1 MRFILETITGRK
13 GIKNFSSLEEYVDFM
28 TKNGDKIK
36 NIVESDLPYDDKP
49 VSVATPSQSNG
60 WEQVNK
66 ATFGDVIKKAEKGD
80 CVLPHK
86 ASSVFKDEA
95 KFEPSKSSEK
105 ADTSSE
111 PKVDSTPVK
120 NNNEGSEKDLPKFE
134 YKDEEKSSSETSEKS
149 EPKEEKK
156 DSEDKD
162 DKKEIKESFEDDYE
176 DEDEDDVYKEKCMNI
191 INMLP
196 TQDEN
201 KAAKILDKWVQKGDI
216 TQDEYDYIMSNW
228 DYFFEPLEEGFGDKI
243 HDLGVKAKQ
252 KLGIGLSG
260 KELEDYINEY
270 FVYVFMIANHQ
281 VKPNHPG
288 FEKIAE
294 KLIKTDSKMENVHD
308 VVMSIL
314 EDKYYMNGFPADTI
328 EDLLKRRLA
337 GLGIDES
344 IIDKAY
350 NTFVKEEKNK
360 NDGSFDDEI
369 AEALRIAGV
378 QLNEAED
385 DILELDEYDDDDGIN
400 LQVLQELYDVI
411 CENYGEEWLSDS
423 DEIDFMDLE
432 NAVSDFGND
441 IDGYDESLRHD
452 YALALKDK
460 WLENNSQKNIN
471 ESEYD
476 DVDSSLIDKI
486 ANDPHI
492 YNQGRDEIDDGQDS
506 DDEKISDSIDYIIN
520 NYGLSGRQA
529 LKAYSEATFM
539 DYDTVKNAWES
550 DGSSWDENDM
560 PKTEDVNNP
569 NDGDVDEKTGKEKLM
584 EEDPSANFNQDE
596 VDDLMSQY
604 ERAESDYHAADFY
617 DDNYSW
623 NKGRSSASSRMSDIE
638 NKLKQLTGKSY
649 KELLDTLGSKQ
660 VDEDRGPSF
669 KVGDKFNK
677 NGRTYEIE
685 KIEKSESKSRDH
697 QYTNYWYHVREIN
710 GSRVDVFTDSL
721 MKELG
726 FKPISK

>member
-134 YKDEEKSSSETSEKS
+134 YKDEEKSEKSETSEKS

-156 DSEDKD
+156 DSENKD
-162 DKKEIKESFEDDYE
+162 DKKEIKESLEDDYEEEDE

-191 INMLP
+191 VNMLP

-228 DYFFEPLEEGFGDKI
+228 DYFFEPLEEGFKDKFK
-243 HDLGVKAKQ
+243 KAVATGAMAASLAAGNAHGMTQ
-252 KLGIGLSG
+252 DPYYDGATRPY
-260 KELEDYINEY
+260 EDSYEQVSDYEKPQIK
-270 FVYVFMIANHQ
+270 Q
-281 VKPNHPG
+281 VKPDGTIVDQYGNEFTKEQFEALLRGEDPFNDNDYHP
-288 FEKIAE
+288 ELSADWMND
-294 KLIKTDSKMENVHD
+294 IKEC
-308 VVMSIL
+308 
-314 EDKYYMNGFPADTI
+314 
-328 EDLLKRRLA
+328 
-337 GLGIDES
+337 
-344 IIDKAY
+344 
-350 NTFVKEEKNK
+350 
-360 NDGSFDDEI
+360 
-369 AEALRIAGV
+369 LRIAGV

-385 DILELDEYDDDDGIN
+385 DILELDEYDDDEGIN

-460 WLENNSQKNIN
+460 WSENNSQKNIN
-471 ESEYD
+471 ESED
-476 DVDSSLIDKI
+476 DNVDSSLIDKI

-492 YNQGRDEIDDGQDS
+492 YNQGRDEIDDGQEP
-506 DDEKISDSIDYIIN
+506 DDEKISNSIDYIIN

-529 LKAYSEATFM
+529 LKAYSKATFI
-539 DYDTVKNAWES
+539 DYDTVKNAWEA
-550 DGSSWDENDM
+550 DGSAWDENDM

-660 VDEDRGPSF
+660 VDEDKGPSF
-669 KVGDKFNK
+669 KIGDKFNK

-697 QYTNYWYHVREIN
+697 QYTNYWYHVREID
-710 GSRVDVFTDSL
+710 GSHVDVFTDSL

>member
-95 KFEPSKSSEK
+95 KFEPSK
-105 ADTSSE
+105 TSD
-111 PKVDSTPVK
+111 KVDSQ
-120 NNNEGSEKDLPKFE
+120 EGDVPQFKYDEPKQ
-134 YKDEEKSSSETSEKS
+134 SS
-149 EPKEEKK
+149 EPKEEKVKSPKTEEPKSEEKPSEPKEEKSEEK
-156 DSEDKD
+156 DDSKKEKKQVNEGFENIKVGDKLYDDRNQEYVVDEIDTNYGEDKYGHPANYITL
-162 DKKEIKESFEDDYE
+162 KHIVNGQKVGGGLGMPSTGLQYIFHTKEQV
-176 DEDEDDVYKEKCMNI
+176 DEG
-191 INMLP
+191 L
-196 TQDEN
+196 
-201 KAAKILDKWVQKGDI
+201 
-216 TQDEYDYIMSNW
+216 
-228 DYFFEPLEEGFGDKI
+228 GDKI

-314 EDKYYMNGFPADTI
+314 EDKYYMNGFPADII
-328 EDLLKRRLA
+328 EDLLKRRLSS
-337 GLGIDES
+337 LGIDES

-350 NTFVKEEKNK
+350 NTFVEEEKNK
-360 NDGSFDDEI
+360 DDGSFDNEI
-369 AEALRIAGV
+369 EEALRIAGI

-385 DILELDEYDDDDGIN
+385 DILELDEYEDGEGID
-400 LQVLQELYDVI
+400 QKVLQELYEII
-411 CENYGEEWLSDS
+411 CENYGEDWLSDN
-423 DEIDFMDLE
+423 DEVDFMEIE

-460 WLENNSQKNIN
+460 WSEEHMN
-471 ESEYD
+471 ED
-476 DVDSSLIDKI
+476 
-486 ANDPHI
+486 
-492 YNQGRDEIDDGQDS
+492 
-506 DDEKISDSIDYIIN
+506 IN
-520 NYGLSGRQA
+520 NP
-529 LKAYSEATFM
+529 E
-539 DYDTVKNAWES
+539 
-550 DGSSWDENDM
+550 DGEI
-560 PKTEDVNNP
+560 
-569 NDGDVDEKTGKEKLM
+569 DEKTGKEKLM
-584 EEDPSANFNQDE
+584 EEPSSSDDGSVDYAKHQVELWKDAMYANEIGDDMYYSNGHRRRDEANLNYWEQEVKKRSKGPEEDPFAALYAANAKFMKNNGNSFAHNVGE
-596 VDDLMSQY
+596 KLV
-604 ERAESDYHAADFY
+604 
-617 DDNYSW
+617 N
-623 NKGRSSASSRMSDIE
+623 NE
-638 NKLKQLTGKSY
+638 NGQVYKITSVSKDTNSGKSEY
-649 KELLDTLGSKQ
+649 VLRN
-660 VDEDRGPSF
+660 ED
-669 KVGDKFNK
+669 
-677 NGRTYEIE
+677 TYEDE
-685 KIEKSESKSRDH
+685 YVNEDELNSK
-697 QYTNYWYHVREIN
+697 
-710 GSRVDVFTDSL
+710 
-721 MKELG
+721 
-726 FKPISK
+726 FKAQ

>member
-1 MRFILETITGRK
+1 METITGRK

-66 ATFGDVIKKAEKGD
+66 TTFGDVIKKAEKGD

-105 ADTSSE
+105 TDTSSE

-134 YKDEEKSSSETSEKS
+134 YKDESKSSSETSEKS

-156 DSEDKD
+156 E
-162 DKKEIKESFEDDYE
+162 KKQV
-176 DEDEDDVYKEKCMNI
+176 DEG
-191 INMLP
+191 L
-196 TQDEN
+196 
-201 KAAKILDKWVQKGDI
+201 
-216 TQDEYDYIMSNW
+216 
-228 DYFFEPLEEGFGDKI
+228 GDKI

-288 FEKIAE
+288 FEKIAK

-360 NDGSFDDEI
+360 DDGSFNDEI

-385 DILELDEYDDDDGIN
+385 DILELDEYDDDETD
-400 LQVLQELYDVI
+400 
-411 CENYGEEWLSDS
+411 
-423 DEIDFMDLE
+423 
-432 NAVSDFGND
+432 
-441 IDGYDESLRHD
+441 
-452 YALALKDK
+452 
-460 WLENNSQKNIN
+460 

-476 DVDSSLIDKI
+476 NVDSSLIDKI
-486 ANDPHI
+486 ANDPKV
-492 YNQGRDEIDDGQDS
+492 YNQGRDENDDGQEPDA
-506 DDEKISDSIDYIIN
+506 EKIINSIDYIIN

-529 LKAYSEATFM
+529 LKAYSKATFM
-539 DYDTVKNAWES
+539 DYDMVKDAWES
-550 DGSSWDENDM
+550 DGSAWDENDM

-596 VDDLMSQY
+596 VDNLMAQY
-604 ERAESDYHAADFY
+604 ERAESDYNAADFY

-623 NKGRSSASSRMSDIE
+623 NKGRNSASSRMSDIE

-660 VDEDRGPSF
+660 VDEDKGPSF

-697 QYTNYWYHVREIN
+697 QYTNYWYHVREVN
-710 GSRVDVFTDSL
+710 GSHVDVFTDSL

>member
-66 ATFGDVIKKAEKGD
+66 TTFGDVIKKAEKGD
-80 CVLPHK
+80 YVLPHK

-105 ADTSSE
+105 TDTSSE

-134 YKDEEKSSSETSEKS
+134 YKDESKSSSETSEKS

-156 DSEDKD
+156 E
-162 DKKEIKESFEDDYE
+162 KKQV
-176 DEDEDDVYKEKCMNI
+176 DEG
-191 INMLP
+191 L
-196 TQDEN
+196 
-201 KAAKILDKWVQKGDI
+201 
-216 TQDEYDYIMSNW
+216 
-228 DYFFEPLEEGFGDKI
+228 GDKI

-328 EDLLKRRLA
+328 EDLLKRILA

-360 NDGSFDDEI
+360 DNESFDSEI

-385 DILELDEYDDDDGIN
+385 DILELDEYDDDETD
-400 LQVLQELYDVI
+400 
-411 CENYGEEWLSDS
+411 
-423 DEIDFMDLE
+423 
-432 NAVSDFGND
+432 
-441 IDGYDESLRHD
+441 
-452 YALALKDK
+452 
-460 WLENNSQKNIN
+460 

-476 DVDSSLIDKI
+476 NVDNSLIDKI
-486 ANDPHI
+486 ANDPKV
-492 YNQGRDEIDDGQDS
+492 YNQGRDENDDSQEPDA
-506 DDEKISDSIDYIIN
+506 EKIINSIDYIIN

-529 LKAYSEATFM
+529 LKAYSKATFM
-539 DYDTVKNAWES
+539 DYDMVKDAWES
-550 DGSSWDENDM
+550 DGSAWNENVM

-596 VDDLMSQY
+596 VDNLMAQY
-604 ERAESDYHAADFY
+604 ERAESDYNAADFY
-617 DDNYSW
+617 DDNHSW
-623 NKGRSSASSRMSDIE
+623 NKGRNSASSRMSDIE

-660 VDEDRGPSF
+660 VDEDKGPSF

-697 QYTNYWYHVREIN
+697 QYTNYWYHVREVN
-710 GSRVDVFTDSL
+710 GSHVDVFTDSL

-726 FKPISK
+726 FKPIAQ

>member
-66 ATFGDVIKKAEKGD
+66 AAFGDVIKKAEKGD

-86 ASSVFKDEA
+86 SSSVFKDEA

-105 ADTSSE
+105 TDTSSE

-134 YKDEEKSSSETSEKS
+134 YKDESKSSSETSEKS

-156 DSEDKD
+156 
-162 DKKEIKESFEDDYE
+162 EIKEGVMDVLKSGYRKLTNTPQENEMPELVNEFLVYAFMDICNKVSFENNETYQKIVKLLVKADSKFAKFFDAIRTFIANTTATFQMPLE
-176 DEDEDDVYKEKCMNI
+176 RVNKLSSKLVQMGVDKEI
-191 INMLP
+191 V
-196 TQDEN
+196 N
-201 KAAKILDKWVQKGDI
+201 KAYK
-216 TQDEYDYIMSNW
+216 TFMS
-228 DYFFEPLEEGFGDKI
+228 EE
-243 HDLGVKAKQ
+243 
-252 KLGIGLSG
+252 
-260 KELEDYINEY
+260 
-270 FVYVFMIANHQ
+270 
-281 VKPNHPG
+281 
-288 FEKIAE
+288 
-294 KLIKTDSKMENVHD
+294 
-308 VVMSIL
+308 
-314 EDKYYMNGFPADTI
+314 MN
-328 EDLLKRRLA
+328 
-337 GLGIDES
+337 S
-344 IIDKAY
+344 
-350 NTFVKEEKNK
+350 NKEEN
-360 NDGSFDDEI
+360 FDSEI

-385 DILELDEYDDDDGIN
+385 DILELDEYDDDEGIN
-400 LQVLQELYDVI
+400 LQVLQELYDAI

-432 NAVSDFGND
+432 NAVSDFGNE

-452 YALALKDK
+452 YALALQDK
-460 WLENNSQKNIN
+460 WSENNSQKNIN

-476 DVDSSLIDKI
+476 NVDSSLIDKI
-486 ANDPHI
+486 ANDPKV
-492 YNQGRDEIDDGQDS
+492 YNQGRDENDDGQEPDA
-506 DDEKISDSIDYIIN
+506 EKIINSIDYIIN

-529 LKAYSEATFM
+529 LKAYSKATFM
-539 DYDTVKNAWES
+539 DYDMVKDAWES
-550 DGSSWDENDM
+550 DGSAWDENDM

-596 VDDLMSQY
+596 VDNLMAQY
-604 ERAESDYHAADFY
+604 EKAESDYNAADFY
-617 DDNYSW
+617 DDNHSW
-623 NKGRSSASSRMSDIE
+623 NKGRNSASSRMNDIE

-660 VDEDRGPSF
+660 VDEDKGPSF

-697 QYTNYWYHVREIN
+697 QYTNYWYHVREVN
-710 GSRVDVFTDSL
+710 GSHVDVFTDSL

-726 FKPISK
+726 FKPIAQ

>member
-66 ATFGDVIKKAEKGD
+66 TTFGDVIKKAEKGD

-105 ADTSSE
+105 TDTSSE

-134 YKDEEKSSSETSEKS
+134 YKDESKSSSETSEKS

-156 DSEDKD
+156 E
-162 DKKEIKESFEDDYE
+162 KKQV
-176 DEDEDDVYKEKCMNI
+176 DEG
-191 INMLP
+191 L
-196 TQDEN
+196 
-201 KAAKILDKWVQKGDI
+201 
-216 TQDEYDYIMSNW
+216 
-228 DYFFEPLEEGFGDKI
+228 GDKI

-360 NDGSFDDEI
+360 DNESFDSEI

-385 DILELDEYDDDDGIN
+385 DILELDEYDDDETD
-400 LQVLQELYDVI
+400 
-411 CENYGEEWLSDS
+411 
-423 DEIDFMDLE
+423 
-432 NAVSDFGND
+432 
-441 IDGYDESLRHD
+441 
-452 YALALKDK
+452 
-460 WLENNSQKNIN
+460 

-476 DVDSSLIDKI
+476 NVDSSLIDKI
-486 ANDPHI
+486 ANDPKV
-492 YNQGRDEIDDGQDS
+492 YNQGRDENDDGQEPDA
-506 DDEKISDSIDYIIN
+506 EKIINSIDYIIN

-529 LKAYSEATFM
+529 LKAYSKATFM
-539 DYDTVKNAWES
+539 DYDMVKDAWES
-550 DGSSWDENDM
+550 DGSAWDENDM

-596 VDDLMSQY
+596 VDNLMAQY
-604 ERAESDYHAADFY
+604 ERAESDYNAADFY

-623 NKGRSSASSRMSDIE
+623 NKGRNSASSRMSDIE

-660 VDEDRGPSF
+660 VDEDKGPSF

-697 QYTNYWYHVREIN
+697 QYTNYWYHVREVN
-710 GSRVDVFTDSL
+710 GSHVDVFTDSL

>member
-105 ADTSSE
+105 IDTSSE

-134 YKDEEKSSSETSEKS
+134 YKDESKSSSETSEKS

-156 DSEDKD
+156 EKKQVNEGFENIKVGDKLYDDRNQEYVVDEIDTNYGEDKYGHPANYITLRHIVNGQ
-162 DKKEIKESFEDDYE
+162 KVGGGLGMPSTGLQYIFHTKEQV
-176 DEDEDDVYKEKCMNI
+176 DEG
-191 INMLP
+191 L
-196 TQDEN
+196 
-201 KAAKILDKWVQKGDI
+201 
-216 TQDEYDYIMSNW
+216 
-228 DYFFEPLEEGFGDKI
+228 GDKI

-344 IIDKAY
+344 IIDTAY

-360 NDGSFDDEI
+360 NDGSFDSEI

-385 DILELDEYDDDDGIN
+385 DILELDEYDDDETD
-400 LQVLQELYDVI
+400 
-411 CENYGEEWLSDS
+411 
-423 DEIDFMDLE
+423 
-432 NAVSDFGND
+432 
-441 IDGYDESLRHD
+441 
-452 YALALKDK
+452 
-460 WLENNSQKNIN
+460 

-476 DVDSSLIDKI
+476 NVDNSLIDKI
-486 ANDPHI
+486 ANDPKV
-492 YNQGRDEIDDGQDS
+492 YNQGRDENDDGQEPDA
-506 DDEKISDSIDYIIN
+506 EKIINSIDYIIN

-529 LKAYSEATFM
+529 LKAYSKATFM
-539 DYDTVKNAWES
+539 DYDMVKDAWES
-550 DGSSWDENDM
+550 DGSAWDENDM

-596 VDDLMSQY
+596 VDNLMAQY
-604 ERAESDYHAADFY
+604 ERAESDYNAADFY
-617 DDNYSW
+617 DDNHSW
-623 NKGRSSASSRMSDIE
+623 NKGRNSASSRMSDIE

-660 VDEDRGPSF
+660 VDEDKGPSF

-697 QYTNYWYHVREIN
+697 QYTNYWYHVREVN
-710 GSRVDVFTDSL
+710 GSHVDVFTDSL

>member
-105 ADTSSE
+105 TDTSSE

-134 YKDEEKSSSETSEKS
+134 YKDESKSSSETSEKS

-156 DSEDKD
+156 
-162 DKKEIKESFEDDYE
+162 EIKEGVMDVLKSGYRKLTNTPEEKEIPELVNEYLVYAFMDICNKVSFENNETYQKIVKLLVKADSKFAKFFDAIRTFIANTTATFQMPLE
-176 DEDEDDVYKEKCMNI
+176 RVNKLSSKLVQMGVDKEI
-191 INMLP
+191 V
-196 TQDEN
+196 N
-201 KAAKILDKWVQKGDI
+201 KAYK
-216 TQDEYDYIMSNW
+216 TFMS
-228 DYFFEPLEEGFGDKI
+228 EE
-243 HDLGVKAKQ
+243 
-252 KLGIGLSG
+252 
-260 KELEDYINEY
+260 
-270 FVYVFMIANHQ
+270 M
-281 VKPNHPG
+281 
-288 FEKIAE
+288 
-294 KLIKTDSKMENVHD
+294 DSN
-308 VVMSIL
+308 
-314 EDKYYMNGFPADTI
+314 
-328 EDLLKRRLA
+328 
-337 GLGIDES
+337 
-344 IIDKAY
+344 
-350 NTFVKEEKNK
+350 KEEN
-360 NDGSFDDEI
+360 FDSEI

-385 DILELDEYDDDDGIN
+385 DILELDEYDDDETD
-400 LQVLQELYDVI
+400 
-411 CENYGEEWLSDS
+411 
-423 DEIDFMDLE
+423 
-432 NAVSDFGND
+432 
-441 IDGYDESLRHD
+441 
-452 YALALKDK
+452 
-460 WLENNSQKNIN
+460 

-476 DVDSSLIDKI
+476 NVDSSLIDKI
-486 ANDPHI
+486 ANDPKV
-492 YNQGRDEIDDGQDS
+492 YNQGRDEIDDGQEPDA
-506 DDEKISDSIDYIIN
+506 EKIINSIDYIIN

-529 LKAYSEATFM
+529 LKAYSKATFM
-539 DYDTVKNAWES
+539 DYDMVKDAWES
-550 DGSSWDENDM
+550 DGSAWNENDM

-596 VDDLMSQY
+596 VDNLMAQY
-604 ERAESDYHAADFY
+604 ERAESDYNAADFY
-617 DDNYSW
+617 DDNHSW
-623 NKGRSSASSRMSDIE
+623 NKGRNSASSRMSDIE

-660 VDEDRGPSF
+660 VDEDKGPSF

-697 QYTNYWYHVREIN
+697 QYTNYWYHVREVN
-710 GSRVDVFTDSL
+710 GSYVDVFTDSL

>member
-95 KFEPSKSSEK
+95 KFEPSKTSEK

-120 NNNEGSEKDLPKFE
+120 NNNEGEEKDLPKFE

-156 DSEDKD
+156 DSEEKD
-162 DKKEIKESFEDDYE
+162 EKKKEQVDES
-176 DEDEDDVYKEKCMNI
+176 
-191 INMLP
+191 L
-196 TQDEN
+196 
-201 KAAKILDKWVQKGDI
+201 
-216 TQDEYDYIMSNW
+216 
-228 DYFFEPLEEGFGDKI
+228 GDKI

-350 NTFVKEEKNK
+350 NTFVEEEKNK
-360 NDGSFDDEI
+360 DDGSFDDDI
-369 AEALRIAGV
+369 TEALKIAGV
-378 QLNEAED
+378 QLNETKTSNGKLKRLIYKLNGLLKFMKTIDVSDNEILDDQINGLWNNICYTIEEIKETLKSRKLNEAED
-385 DILELDEYDDDDGIN
+385 DILELDEYEDGEGIN
-400 LQVLQELYDVI
+400 QQVLQELYEII
-411 CENYGEEWLSDS
+411 CENYGEDWLSDN
-423 DEIDFMDLE
+423 DEVDFMEIE

-441 IDGYDESLRHD
+441 IDGYNESLRHD
-452 YALALKDK
+452 YALALQDK
-460 WLENNSQKNIN
+460 WSEEHMN
-471 ESEYD
+471 ED
-476 DVDSSLIDKI
+476 
-486 ANDPHI
+486 
-492 YNQGRDEIDDGQDS
+492 
-506 DDEKISDSIDYIIN
+506 IN
-520 NYGLSGRQA
+520 NP
-529 LKAYSEATFM
+529 E
-539 DYDTVKNAWES
+539 
-550 DGSSWDENDM
+550 DGEI
-560 PKTEDVNNP
+560 
-569 NDGDVDEKTGKEKLM
+569 DEKTGKEKLM
-584 EEDPSANFNQDE
+584 EEPSSGDDGSVDYAKHQVELWKDAMYANEIGDDMYYSNGHRRRDEANLNYWEQEVKKRSKGPEEDPFAALYAANAKFMKNNGNSFAHNVGE
-596 VDDLMSQY
+596 KLV
-604 ERAESDYHAADFY
+604 
-617 DDNYSW
+617 N
-623 NKGRSSASSRMSDIE
+623 NE
-638 NKLKQLTGKSY
+638 NGQVYKITSVSKDTNSGKSEY
-649 KELLDTLGSKQ
+649 VLRN
-660 VDEDRGPSF
+660 ED
-669 KVGDKFNK
+669 
-677 NGRTYEIE
+677 TYEDE
-685 KIEKSESKSRDH
+685 YVNDDELNSK
-697 QYTNYWYHVREIN
+697 
-710 GSRVDVFTDSL
+710 
-721 MKELG
+721 
-726 FKPISK
+726 FKAQ

>member
-134 YKDEEKSSSETSEKS
+134 YKDEEKSEKSETSEKS

-156 DSEDKD
+156 DSENKD
-162 DKKEIKESFEDDYE
+162 DKKEIKESLEDDYEEEDE

-191 INMLP
+191 VNMLP

-228 DYFFEPLEEGFGDKI
+228 DYFFEPLEEGFKDKFK
-243 HDLGVKAKQ
+243 KAVATGAMAASLAAGNAHGMTQ
-252 KLGIGLSG
+252 DPYYDGATRPY
-260 KELEDYINEY
+260 EDSYEQVSDYEKPQIK
-270 FVYVFMIANHQ
+270 Q
-281 VKPNHPG
+281 VKPDGTIVDQYGNEFTKEQFEALLRGEDPFNDNDYHP
-288 FEKIAE
+288 ELSADWMND
-294 KLIKTDSKMENVHD
+294 IKEC
-308 VVMSIL
+308 
-314 EDKYYMNGFPADTI
+314 
-328 EDLLKRRLA
+328 
-337 GLGIDES
+337 
-344 IIDKAY
+344 
-350 NTFVKEEKNK
+350 
-360 NDGSFDDEI
+360 
-369 AEALRIAGV
+369 LRIAGV

-385 DILELDEYDDDDGIN
+385 DILELDEYDDDEGIN

-460 WLENNSQKNIN
+460 WSENNSQKNIN
-471 ESEYD
+471 ESED
-476 DVDSSLIDKI
+476 DNVDSSLIDKI

-506 DDEKISDSIDYIIN
+506 DDEKIADSIDYIIN

-529 LKAYSEATFM
+529 LKAYSKATFI
-539 DYDTVKNAWES
+539 DYDTVKNAWEA
-550 DGSSWDENDM
+550 DGSAWDENDM

-660 VDEDRGPSF
+660 VDEDKGPSF
-669 KVGDKFNK
+669 KIGDKFNK

-697 QYTNYWYHVREIN
+697 QYTNYWYHVREID
-710 GSRVDVFTDSL
+710 GSHVDVFTDSL

>member
-1 MRFILETITGRK
+1 METITGRK

-66 ATFGDVIKKAEKGD
+66 TTFGDVIKKAEKGD
-80 CVLPHK
+80 CVFPHK

-105 ADTSSE
+105 TDTSSE

-134 YKDEEKSSSETSEKS
+134 YKDESKSSSETSEKS

-156 DSEDKD
+156 E
-162 DKKEIKESFEDDYE
+162 KKQV
-176 DEDEDDVYKEKCMNI
+176 DEG
-191 INMLP
+191 L
-196 TQDEN
+196 
-201 KAAKILDKWVQKGDI
+201 
-216 TQDEYDYIMSNW
+216 
-228 DYFFEPLEEGFGDKI
+228 GDKI

-288 FEKIAE
+288 FEKIAK

-360 NDGSFDDEI
+360 DDGSFNDEI

-385 DILELDEYDDDDGIN
+385 DILELDEYDDDETD
-400 LQVLQELYDVI
+400 
-411 CENYGEEWLSDS
+411 
-423 DEIDFMDLE
+423 
-432 NAVSDFGND
+432 
-441 IDGYDESLRHD
+441 
-452 YALALKDK
+452 
-460 WLENNSQKNIN
+460 

-476 DVDSSLIDKI
+476 NVDSSLIDKI
-486 ANDPHI
+486 ANDPKV
-492 YNQGRDEIDDGQDS
+492 YNQGRDENDDGQEPDA
-506 DDEKISDSIDYIIN
+506 EKIINSIDYIIN

-529 LKAYSEATFM
+529 LKAYSKATFM
-539 DYDTVKNAWES
+539 DYDMVKDAWES
-550 DGSSWDENDM
+550 DGSAWDENDM

-596 VDDLMSQY
+596 VDNLMAQY
-604 ERAESDYHAADFY
+604 ERAESDYNAADFY

-623 NKGRSSASSRMSDIE
+623 NKGRNSASSRMSDIE

-660 VDEDRGPSF
+660 VDEDKGPSF

-697 QYTNYWYHVREIN
+697 QYTNYWYHVREVN
-710 GSRVDVFTDSL
+710 GSHVDVFTDSL

>member
-66 ATFGDVIKKAEKGD
+66 TTFGDVIKKAEKGD

-105 ADTSSE
+105 TDTSSE

-134 YKDEEKSSSETSEKS
+134 YKDESKSSSETSEKS

-156 DSEDKD
+156 E
-162 DKKEIKESFEDDYE
+162 KKQV
-176 DEDEDDVYKEKCMNI
+176 DEG
-191 INMLP
+191 L
-196 TQDEN
+196 
-201 KAAKILDKWVQKGDI
+201 
-216 TQDEYDYIMSNW
+216 
-228 DYFFEPLEEGFGDKI
+228 GDKI

-288 FEKIAE
+288 FEKIAK

-360 NDGSFDDEI
+360 NDGSFDSEI

-385 DILELDEYDDDDGIN
+385 DILELDEYDDDETD
-400 LQVLQELYDVI
+400 
-411 CENYGEEWLSDS
+411 
-423 DEIDFMDLE
+423 
-432 NAVSDFGND
+432 
-441 IDGYDESLRHD
+441 
-452 YALALKDK
+452 
-460 WLENNSQKNIN
+460 

-476 DVDSSLIDKI
+476 NVDSSLIDKI
-486 ANDPHI
+486 ANDPKV
-492 YNQGRDEIDDGQDS
+492 YNQGRDENDDGQEPDA
-506 DDEKISDSIDYIIN
+506 EKIINSIDYIIN

-529 LKAYSEATFM
+529 LKAYSKATFM
-539 DYDTVKNAWES
+539 DYDMVKDAWES
-550 DGSSWDENDM
+550 DGSAWDENDM

-596 VDDLMSQY
+596 VDNLMAQY
-604 ERAESDYHAADFY
+604 ERAESDYNAADFY

-623 NKGRSSASSRMSDIE
+623 NKGRNSASSRMSDIE

-660 VDEDRGPSF
+660 VDEDKGPSF

-697 QYTNYWYHVREIN
+697 QYTNYWYHVREVN
-710 GSRVDVFTDSL
+710 GSHVDVFTDSL

>member
-120 NNNEGSEKDLPKFE
+120 NNNEGEEKDLPKFE

-156 DSEDKD
+156 DSEEKD
-162 DKKEIKESFEDDYE
+162 EKKKEQV
-176 DEDEDDVYKEKCMNI
+176 DEG
-191 INMLP
+191 L
-196 TQDEN
+196 
-201 KAAKILDKWVQKGDI
+201 
-216 TQDEYDYIMSNW
+216 
-228 DYFFEPLEEGFGDKI
+228 GDKI

-344 IIDKAY
+344 IIEKAY
-350 NTFVKEEKNK
+350 NTFVEEEKNK
-360 NDGSFDDEI
+360 DDGSFDDDI
-369 AEALRIAGV
+369 TEALKIAGV
-378 QLNEAED
+378 QLNEAKASNGKLKRLIYKLNGLLKFMKTIDVSDNEILDDQINGLWNDICYTIEEIKEALKSRKLNEAED
-385 DILELDEYDDDDGIN
+385 DILELDEYEDGEGIDQ
-400 LQVLQELYDVI
+400 QVLQELYEII
-411 CENYGEEWLSDS
+411 CENYGEDWLSDN
-423 DEIDFMDLE
+423 DEVDFMEIE

-460 WLENNSQKNIN
+460 WSEEHMN
-471 ESEYD
+471 ED
-476 DVDSSLIDKI
+476 
-486 ANDPHI
+486 
-492 YNQGRDEIDDGQDS
+492 
-506 DDEKISDSIDYIIN
+506 IN
-520 NYGLSGRQA
+520 NP
-529 LKAYSEATFM
+529 E
-539 DYDTVKNAWES
+539 
-550 DGSSWDENDM
+550 DGEI
-560 PKTEDVNNP
+560 
-569 NDGDVDEKTGKEKLM
+569 DEKTGKEKLM
-584 EEDPSANFNQDE
+584 EEPSSSDDGSVDYAKHQVELWKDAMYANEIGDDMYYSNGHRRRDEANLNYWEQEVKKRSKGPEEDPFAALYAANAKFMKNNGNSFAHNVGE
-596 VDDLMSQY
+596 KLV
-604 ERAESDYHAADFY
+604 
-617 DDNYSW
+617 N
-623 NKGRSSASSRMSDIE
+623 NE
-638 NKLKQLTGKSY
+638 NGQVYKITSVSKDTNSGKSEY
-649 KELLDTLGSKQ
+649 VLRN
-660 VDEDRGPSF
+660 ED
-669 KVGDKFNK
+669 
-677 NGRTYEIE
+677 TYEDE
-685 KIEKSESKSRDH
+685 YVNDDELNSK
-697 QYTNYWYHVREIN
+697 
-710 GSRVDVFTDSL
+710 
-721 MKELG
+721 
-726 FKPISK
+726 FKAQ

>member
-134 YKDEEKSSSETSEKS
+134 YKDESKSSSETSEKS

-156 DSEDKD
+156 DSENKD

-191 INMLP
+191 VNMLP

-228 DYFFEPLEEGFGDKI
+228 DYFFEPLEEGFKDKFK
-243 HDLGVKAKQ
+243 KAVATGAMAASLAAGNAHGMTQ
-252 KLGIGLSG
+252 DPYYDGATRPY
-260 KELEDYINEY
+260 EDSYEQVSDYEKPQIK
-270 FVYVFMIANHQ
+270 Q
-281 VKPNHPG
+281 VKPDGTIVDQYGNEFTKEQFEALLRGEDPFNDNDYHP
-288 FEKIAE
+288 ELSADWMND
-294 KLIKTDSKMENVHD
+294 IKEC
-308 VVMSIL
+308 
-314 EDKYYMNGFPADTI
+314 
-328 EDLLKRRLA
+328 
-337 GLGIDES
+337 
-344 IIDKAY
+344 
-350 NTFVKEEKNK
+350 
-360 NDGSFDDEI
+360 
-369 AEALRIAGV
+369 LRIAGV

-385 DILELDEYDDDDGIN
+385 DILELDEYDDDEGIN

-460 WLENNSQKNIN
+460 WSENNSQKNIN
-471 ESEYD
+471 ESED
-476 DVDSSLIDKI
+476 DNVDNSLIDKI

-506 DDEKISDSIDYIIN
+506 DDEKIADSIDYIIN

-660 VDEDRGPSF
+660 VDEDKGPSF
-669 KVGDKFNK
+669 KIGDKFNK
-677 NGRTYEIE
+677 NGRTYAID

-697 QYTNYWYHVREIN
+697 QYTNYWYHVREID
-710 GSRVDVFTDSL
+710 GSHVDVFTDSL

>member
-66 ATFGDVIKKAEKGD
+66 AAFGDVIKKAEKGD

-86 ASSVFKDEA
+86 SSSVFKDEA

-105 ADTSSE
+105 TDTSSE

-134 YKDEEKSSSETSEKS
+134 YKDESKSSSETSEKS

-156 DSEDKD
+156 E
-162 DKKEIKESFEDDYE
+162 KKQV
-176 DEDEDDVYKEKCMNI
+176 DEG
-191 INMLP
+191 L
-196 TQDEN
+196 
-201 KAAKILDKWVQKGDI
+201 
-216 TQDEYDYIMSNW
+216 
-228 DYFFEPLEEGFGDKI
+228 GDKI

-252 KLGIGLSG
+252 KLGISLSG

-270 FVYVFMIANHQ
+270 LVYAFMDICNKVSFENNETYQKIVKLLVKADSKFAKFFDAIRTFIANTTATFQ
-281 VKPNHPG
+281 MPLERVN
-288 FEKIAE
+288 
-294 KLIKTDSKMENVHD
+294 KLSSKLVQMGV
-308 VVMSIL
+308 
-314 EDKYYMNGFPADTI
+314 DKEIVN
-328 EDLLKRRLA
+328 
-337 GLGIDES
+337 
-344 IIDKAY
+344 KAY
-350 NTFVKEEKNK
+350 KTFMSEEMDSNKEEN
-360 NDGSFDDEI
+360 FDSEI
-369 AEALRIAGV
+369 AETLRLAGV

-385 DILELDEYDDDDGIN
+385 DILELDEYDDDETD
-400 LQVLQELYDVI
+400 
-411 CENYGEEWLSDS
+411 
-423 DEIDFMDLE
+423 
-432 NAVSDFGND
+432 
-441 IDGYDESLRHD
+441 
-452 YALALKDK
+452 
-460 WLENNSQKNIN
+460 

-476 DVDSSLIDKI
+476 NVDSSLIDKI
-486 ANDPHI
+486 ANDPKV
-492 YNQGRDEIDDGQDS
+492 YNQGRDENDDSQEPDA
-506 DDEKISDSIDYIIN
+506 EKIINSIDYIIN

-529 LKAYSEATFM
+529 LKAYSKATFM
-539 DYDTVKNAWES
+539 DYDMVKDAWES
-550 DGSSWDENDM
+550 DGSAWNENDM

-596 VDDLMSQY
+596 VDNLMAQY
-604 ERAESDYHAADFY
+604 ERAESDYNAADFY
-617 DDNYSW
+617 DDNHSW
-623 NKGRSSASSRMSDIE
+623 NKGRNSASSRMSDIE

-660 VDEDRGPSF
+660 VDEDKGPSF

-697 QYTNYWYHVREIN
+697 QYTNYWYHVREVN
-710 GSRVDVFTDSL
+710 GSHVDVFTDSL

>member
-95 KFEPSKSSEK
+95 KFEPSKFSEK
-105 ADTSSE
+105 EDTSSE

-156 DSEDKD
+156 DSEEKD
-162 DKKEIKESFEDDYE
+162 DKKKEQVDEGFKDKFKKAVATGAMAASLAAGNAHGMTQDPYYDGATRPYEDSYEQVSDYE
-176 DEDEDDVYKEKCMNI
+176 KPQIK
-191 INMLP
+191 
-196 TQDEN
+196 
-201 KAAKILDKWVQKGDI
+201 
-216 TQDEYDYIMSNW
+216 
-228 DYFFEPLEEGFGDKI
+228 
-243 HDLGVKAKQ
+243 
-252 KLGIGLSG
+252 
-260 KELEDYINEY
+260 
-270 FVYVFMIANHQ
+270 Q
-281 VKPNHPG
+281 VKPDGTIVDQYGNEFTKEQ
-288 FEKIAE
+288 FEA
-294 KLIKTDSKMENVHD
+294 L
-308 VVMSIL
+308 L
-314 EDKYYMNGFPADTI
+314 RGEDPYNDNDIPPELMNDI
-328 EDLLKRRLA
+328 E
-337 GLGIDES
+337 
-344 IIDKAY
+344 
-350 NTFVKEEKNK
+350 
-360 NDGSFDDEI
+360 
-369 AEALRIAGV
+369 EALRIAGV
-378 QLNEAED
+378 QLNESNAMED
-385 DILELDEYDDDDGIN
+385 AIDCVDSAMDDFGGSDDEYLRSVCKDCAEEYGVD
-400 LQVLQELYDVI
+400 VKKLYHAYTGHKWSALDK
-411 CENYGEEWLSDS
+411 
-423 DEIDFMDLE
+423 DE
-432 NAVSDFGND
+432 
-441 IDGYDESLRHD
+441 
-452 YALALKDK
+452 
-460 WLENNSQKNIN
+460 
-471 ESEYD
+471 EYD
-476 DVDSSLIDKI
+476 DVD
-486 ANDPHI
+486 
-492 YNQGRDEIDDGQDS
+492 
-506 DDEKISDSIDYIIN
+506 
-520 NYGLSGRQA
+520 
-529 LKAYSEATFM
+529 
-539 DYDTVKNAWES
+539 
-550 DGSSWDENDM
+550 
-560 PKTEDVNNP
+560 EDVNNP

-596 VDDLMSQY
+596 VDDLMAQY

-660 VDEDRGPSF
+660 V
-669 KVGDKFNK
+669 VGDKFNK

-697 QYTNYWYHVREIN
+697 QYTNYWYHVREID
-710 GSRVDVFTDSL
+710 GSHVDVFTDSL

-726 FKPISK
+726 FKPIAQ

>member
-66 ATFGDVIKKAEKGD
+66 TTFGDVIKKAEKGD

-105 ADTSSE
+105 TDTSSE

-134 YKDEEKSSSETSEKS
+134 YKDESKSSSETSEKS

-156 DSEDKD
+156 E
-162 DKKEIKESFEDDYE
+162 KKQV
-176 DEDEDDVYKEKCMNI
+176 DEG
-191 INMLP
+191 L
-196 TQDEN
+196 
-201 KAAKILDKWVQKGDI
+201 
-216 TQDEYDYIMSNW
+216 
-228 DYFFEPLEEGFGDKI
+228 GDKI

-288 FEKIAE
+288 FEKIAK

-360 NDGSFDDEI
+360 DDESFDSEI

-385 DILELDEYDDDDGIN
+385 DILELDEYDDDETD
-400 LQVLQELYDVI
+400 
-411 CENYGEEWLSDS
+411 
-423 DEIDFMDLE
+423 
-432 NAVSDFGND
+432 
-441 IDGYDESLRHD
+441 
-452 YALALKDK
+452 
-460 WLENNSQKNIN
+460 

-476 DVDSSLIDKI
+476 NVDSSLIDKI
-486 ANDPHI
+486 ANDPKV
-492 YNQGRDEIDDGQDS
+492 YNQGRDENDDGQEPDA
-506 DDEKISDSIDYIIN
+506 EKIINSIDYIIN

-529 LKAYSEATFM
+529 LKAYSKATFM
-539 DYDTVKNAWES
+539 DYDMVKDAWES
-550 DGSSWDENDM
+550 DGSAWDENDM

-596 VDDLMSQY
+596 VDNLMAQY
-604 ERAESDYHAADFY
+604 ERAESDYNAADFY
-617 DDNYSW
+617 DDNHSW
-623 NKGRSSASSRMSDIE
+623 NKGRNSASSRMSDIE

-660 VDEDRGPSF
+660 VDEDKGPSF

-697 QYTNYWYHVREIN
+697 QYTNYWYHVREVN
-710 GSRVDVFTDSL
+710 GSHVDVFTDSL

>member
-66 ATFGDVIKKAEKGD
+66 TTFGDVIKKAEKGD

-105 ADTSSE
+105 TDTSSE

-120 NNNEGSEKDLPKFE
+120 NNNEGSEKDLPKFD
-134 YKDEEKSSSETSEKS
+134 YKDESKSSSETSEKS

-156 DSEDKD
+156 E
-162 DKKEIKESFEDDYE
+162 KKQV
-176 DEDEDDVYKEKCMNI
+176 DEG
-191 INMLP
+191 L
-196 TQDEN
+196 
-201 KAAKILDKWVQKGDI
+201 
-216 TQDEYDYIMSNW
+216 
-228 DYFFEPLEEGFGDKI
+228 GDKI

-281 VKPNHPG
+281 VKPNHPS

-360 NDGSFDDEI
+360 DNESFDSEI

-385 DILELDEYDDDDGIN
+385 DILELDEYDDDETD
-400 LQVLQELYDVI
+400 
-411 CENYGEEWLSDS
+411 
-423 DEIDFMDLE
+423 
-432 NAVSDFGND
+432 
-441 IDGYDESLRHD
+441 
-452 YALALKDK
+452 
-460 WLENNSQKNIN
+460 

-476 DVDSSLIDKI
+476 NVDSSLIDKI
-486 ANDPHI
+486 ANDPKV
-492 YNQGRDEIDDGQDS
+492 YNQGRDENDDGQEPDA
-506 DDEKISDSIDYIIN
+506 EKIINSIDYIIN

-529 LKAYSEATFM
+529 LKAYSKATFM
-539 DYDTVKNAWES
+539 DYDMVKDAWES
-550 DGSSWDENDM
+550 DGSAWDENDM

-596 VDDLMSQY
+596 IDNLMAQY
-604 ERAESDYHAADFY
+604 ERAESDYNAADFY

-623 NKGRSSASSRMSDIE
+623 NKGRNSASSRMSDIE

-660 VDEDRGPSF
+660 VDEDKGPSF

-697 QYTNYWYHVREIN
+697 QYTNYWYHVREVN
-710 GSRVDVFTDSL
+710 GSHVDVFTDSL

>member
-66 ATFGDVIKKAEKGD
+66 TTFGDVIKKAEKGD

-105 ADTSSE
+105 TDTSSE

-134 YKDEEKSSSETSEKS
+134 YKDESKSSSETSEKS

-156 DSEDKD
+156 E
-162 DKKEIKESFEDDYE
+162 KKQV
-176 DEDEDDVYKEKCMNI
+176 DEG
-191 INMLP
+191 L
-196 TQDEN
+196 
-201 KAAKILDKWVQKGDI
+201 
-216 TQDEYDYIMSNW
+216 
-228 DYFFEPLEEGFGDKI
+228 GDKI

-252 KLGIGLSG
+252 KLGISLSG

-270 FVYVFMIANHQ
+270 LVYAFMDICNKVSFENNETYQKIVKLLVKADSKFAKFFDAIRTFIANETATFQ
-281 VKPNHPG
+281 MPLERVN
-288 FEKIAE
+288 
-294 KLIKTDSKMENVHD
+294 KLYSKLVQMGV
-308 VVMSIL
+308 
-314 EDKYYMNGFPADTI
+314 DKEIVN
-328 EDLLKRRLA
+328 
-337 GLGIDES
+337 
-344 IIDKAY
+344 KAY
-350 NTFVKEEKNK
+350 KTFMSEEMDSNKEEN
-360 NDGSFDDEI
+360 FDSEI

-385 DILELDEYDDDDGIN
+385 DILELDEYDDDETD
-400 LQVLQELYDVI
+400 
-411 CENYGEEWLSDS
+411 
-423 DEIDFMDLE
+423 
-432 NAVSDFGND
+432 
-441 IDGYDESLRHD
+441 
-452 YALALKDK
+452 
-460 WLENNSQKNIN
+460 

-476 DVDSSLIDKI
+476 NVDSSLIDKI
-486 ANDPHI
+486 ANDPKV
-492 YNQGRDEIDDGQDS
+492 YNQGRDENDDGQEPDA
-506 DDEKISDSIDYIIN
+506 EKIINSIDYIIN

-529 LKAYSEATFM
+529 LKAYSKATFM
-539 DYDTVKNAWES
+539 DYDMVKDAWES
-550 DGSSWDENDM
+550 DGSAWDENDM

-596 VDDLMSQY
+596 VDNLMAQY
-604 ERAESDYHAADFY
+604 EKAESDYNAADFY

-623 NKGRSSASSRMSDIE
+623 NKGRNSASSRMSDIE

-660 VDEDRGPSF
+660 VDEDKGPSF

-697 QYTNYWYHVREIN
+697 QYTNYWYHVREVN
-710 GSRVDVFTDSL
+710 GSHVDVFTDSL

>member
-105 ADTSSE
+105 TDTSSE

-134 YKDEEKSSSETSEKS
+134 YKDESKSSSETSEKS

-156 DSEDKD
+156 E
-162 DKKEIKESFEDDYE
+162 KKQV
-176 DEDEDDVYKEKCMNI
+176 DEG
-191 INMLP
+191 L
-196 TQDEN
+196 
-201 KAAKILDKWVQKGDI
+201 
-216 TQDEYDYIMSNW
+216 
-228 DYFFEPLEEGFGDKI
+228 GDKI

-360 NDGSFDDEI
+360 DNESFDSEI

-385 DILELDEYDDDDGIN
+385 DILELDEYDDDETD
-400 LQVLQELYDVI
+400 
-411 CENYGEEWLSDS
+411 
-423 DEIDFMDLE
+423 
-432 NAVSDFGND
+432 
-441 IDGYDESLRHD
+441 
-452 YALALKDK
+452 
-460 WLENNSQKNIN
+460 

-476 DVDSSLIDKI
+476 NVDSSLIDKI
-486 ANDPHI
+486 ANDPKV
-492 YNQGRDEIDDGQDS
+492 YNQGRDETDDGQEPDA
-506 DDEKISDSIDYIIN
+506 EKIINSIDYIIN

-529 LKAYSEATFM
+529 LKAYSKATFM
-539 DYDTVKNAWES
+539 DYDMVKDAWES
-550 DGSSWDENDM
+550 DGSAWDENDM

-596 VDDLMSQY
+596 VDNLMAQY
-604 ERAESDYHAADFY
+604 ERAESDYNAADFY

-623 NKGRSSASSRMSDIE
+623 NKGRNSASSRMSDIE

-660 VDEDRGPSF
+660 VDEDKGPSF

-697 QYTNYWYHVREIN
+697 QYTNYWYHVREVN
-710 GSRVDVFTDSL
+710 GSHVDVFTDSL

-726 FKPISK
+726 FKPIAQ

>member
-66 ATFGDVIKKAEKGD
+66 TTFGDVIKKAEKGD

-105 ADTSSE
+105 TDTSSE

-134 YKDEEKSSSETSEKS
+134 YKDESKSSSETSEKS

-156 DSEDKD
+156 E
-162 DKKEIKESFEDDYE
+162 KKQV
-176 DEDEDDVYKEKCMNI
+176 DEG
-191 INMLP
+191 L
-196 TQDEN
+196 
-201 KAAKILDKWVQKGDI
+201 
-216 TQDEYDYIMSNW
+216 
-228 DYFFEPLEEGFGDKI
+228 GDKI

-288 FEKIAE
+288 FEKIAK

-360 NDGSFDDEI
+360 NDDSFDSEI
-369 AEALRIAGV
+369 AEALRLAGV

-385 DILELDEYDDDDGIN
+385 DILELDEYDDDETD
-400 LQVLQELYDVI
+400 
-411 CENYGEEWLSDS
+411 
-423 DEIDFMDLE
+423 
-432 NAVSDFGND
+432 
-441 IDGYDESLRHD
+441 
-452 YALALKDK
+452 
-460 WLENNSQKNIN
+460 

-476 DVDSSLIDKI
+476 NVDSSLIDKI
-486 ANDPHI
+486 ANDPKV
-492 YNQGRDEIDDGQDS
+492 YNQGRDENDDGQEPDA
-506 DDEKISDSIDYIIN
+506 EKIINSIDYIIN

-529 LKAYSEATFM
+529 LKAYSKATFM
-539 DYDTVKNAWES
+539 DYDMVKDAWES
-550 DGSSWDENDM
+550 DGSAWNENDM

-596 VDDLMSQY
+596 VDNLMAQY
-604 ERAESDYHAADFY
+604 EKAESDYNAADFY
-617 DDNYSW
+617 DDNHSW
-623 NKGRSSASSRMSDIE
+623 NKGRNSASSRMNDIE

-660 VDEDRGPSF
+660 VDEDKGPSF

-697 QYTNYWYHVREIN
+697 QYTNYWYHVREVN
-710 GSRVDVFTDSL
+710 GSHVDVFTDSL

-726 FKPISK
+726 FKPIAQ

>member
-120 NNNEGSEKDLPKFE
+120 NNNEDSEKDLPKFE

-156 DSEDKD
+156 DSEEKD
-162 DKKEIKESFEDDYE
+162 EKKKEQV
-176 DEDEDDVYKEKCMNI
+176 DEG
-191 INMLP
+191 L
-196 TQDEN
+196 
-201 KAAKILDKWVQKGDI
+201 
-216 TQDEYDYIMSNW
+216 
-228 DYFFEPLEEGFGDKI
+228 GDKI

-344 IIDKAY
+344 IIEKAY
-350 NTFVKEEKNK
+350 NTFVEEEKNK
-360 NDGSFDDEI
+360 DDGSFDNEI
-369 AEALRIAGV
+369 EEALRLAGI

-385 DILELDEYDDDDGIN
+385 DILELDEYEDGEGIDQ
-400 LQVLQELYDVI
+400 QVLQELYEII
-411 CENYGEEWLSDS
+411 CENYGEDWLSDN
-423 DEIDFMDLE
+423 DEVDFMEIE

-460 WLENNSQKNIN
+460 WSEEHMN
-471 ESEYD
+471 ED
-476 DVDSSLIDKI
+476 
-486 ANDPHI
+486 
-492 YNQGRDEIDDGQDS
+492 
-506 DDEKISDSIDYIIN
+506 IN
-520 NYGLSGRQA
+520 NP
-529 LKAYSEATFM
+529 E
-539 DYDTVKNAWES
+539 
-550 DGSSWDENDM
+550 DGEI
-560 PKTEDVNNP
+560 
-569 NDGDVDEKTGKEKLM
+569 DEKTGKEKLM
-584 EEDPSANFNQDE
+584 EEPSSSDDGSVDYAKHQVELWKDAMYANEIGDDMYYSNGHRRRDKANLDYWEQEVKKRSKGPEEDPFAALYAANAKFMKNNGNSFAHNVGE
-596 VDDLMSQY
+596 KLV
-604 ERAESDYHAADFY
+604 
-617 DDNYSW
+617 N
-623 NKGRSSASSRMSDIE
+623 NE
-638 NKLKQLTGKSY
+638 NGQVYKITSVSKDTNSGKSEY
-649 KELLDTLGSKQ
+649 VLRN
-660 VDEDRGPSF
+660 ED
-669 KVGDKFNK
+669 
-677 NGRTYEIE
+677 TYEDE
-685 KIEKSESKSRDH
+685 YVNDDELNSK
-697 QYTNYWYHVREIN
+697 
-710 GSRVDVFTDSL
+710 
-721 MKELG
+721 
-726 FKPISK
+726 FKAQ

>member
-66 ATFGDVIKKAEKGD
+66 AAFGDVIKKAEKGD

-86 ASSVFKDEA
+86 SSSVFKDEA

-105 ADTSSE
+105 TDTSSE

-134 YKDEEKSSSETSEKS
+134 YKDESKSSSETSEKS

-156 DSEDKD
+156 E
-162 DKKEIKESFEDDYE
+162 KKQV
-176 DEDEDDVYKEKCMNI
+176 DEG
-191 INMLP
+191 L
-196 TQDEN
+196 
-201 KAAKILDKWVQKGDI
+201 
-216 TQDEYDYIMSNW
+216 
-228 DYFFEPLEEGFGDKI
+228 GDKI

-288 FEKIAE
+288 FEKIAK

-360 NDGSFDDEI
+360 DDGSFDDEI
-369 AEALRIAGV
+369 EEALRIAGV

-385 DILELDEYDDDDGIN
+385 DILELDEYDDDD
-400 LQVLQELYDVI
+400 ETD
-411 CENYGEEWLSDS
+411 
-423 DEIDFMDLE
+423 
-432 NAVSDFGND
+432 
-441 IDGYDESLRHD
+441 
-452 YALALKDK
+452 
-460 WLENNSQKNIN
+460 

-476 DVDSSLIDKI
+476 NVDSSLIDKI
-486 ANDPHI
+486 ANDPKV
-492 YNQGRDEIDDGQDS
+492 YNQGRDENDDGQEPDA
-506 DDEKISDSIDYIIN
+506 EKIINSIDYIIN

-539 DYDTVKNAWES
+539 DYDMVKDAWES
-550 DGSSWDENDM
+550 DGSAWDENDM

-596 VDDLMSQY
+596 VDNLMAQY
-604 ERAESDYHAADFY
+604 ERAESDYNAADFY

-623 NKGRSSASSRMSDIE
+623 NKGRNSASSRMSDIE

-660 VDEDRGPSF
+660 VDEDKGPSF

-697 QYTNYWYHVREIN
+697 QYTNYWYHVREVN
-710 GSRVDVFTDSL
+710 GSHVDVFTDSL

-726 FKPISK
+726 FKPIAQ

>member
-66 ATFGDVIKKAEKGD
+66 AAFGDVIKKAEKGD

-86 ASSVFKDEA
+86 SSSVFKDEA

-105 ADTSSE
+105 TDTSSE

-134 YKDEEKSSSETSEKS
+134 YKDESKSSSETSEKS

-156 DSEDKD
+156 E
-162 DKKEIKESFEDDYE
+162 KKQV
-176 DEDEDDVYKEKCMNI
+176 DEG
-191 INMLP
+191 L
-196 TQDEN
+196 
-201 KAAKILDKWVQKGDI
+201 
-216 TQDEYDYIMSNW
+216 
-228 DYFFEPLEEGFGDKI
+228 GDKI

-252 KLGIGLSG
+252 KLGISLSG

-270 FVYVFMIANHQ
+270 LVYAFMDICNKVSFENNETYQKIVKLLIKADSKFAKFFDAIRTFIANTTATFQ
-281 VKPNHPG
+281 MPLERVN
-288 FEKIAE
+288 
-294 KLIKTDSKMENVHD
+294 KLSSKLVQMGV
-308 VVMSIL
+308 
-314 EDKYYMNGFPADTI
+314 DKEIVN
-328 EDLLKRRLA
+328 
-337 GLGIDES
+337 
-344 IIDKAY
+344 KAY
-350 NTFVKEEKNK
+350 KTFMTEEMNSNKEEN
-360 NDGSFDDEI
+360 FDSEI
-369 AEALRIAGV
+369 AETLRIAGV

-385 DILELDEYDDDDGIN
+385 DILELDEYDDDETD
-400 LQVLQELYDVI
+400 
-411 CENYGEEWLSDS
+411 
-423 DEIDFMDLE
+423 
-432 NAVSDFGND
+432 
-441 IDGYDESLRHD
+441 
-452 YALALKDK
+452 
-460 WLENNSQKNIN
+460 

-476 DVDSSLIDKI
+476 NVDSSLIDKI
-486 ANDPHI
+486 ANDPKV
-492 YNQGRDEIDDGQDS
+492 YNQGRDENDDGQEPDA
-506 DDEKISDSIDYIIN
+506 EKIINSIDYIIN

-529 LKAYSEATFM
+529 LKAYSKATFM
-539 DYDTVKNAWES
+539 DYDMVKDAWES
-550 DGSSWDENDM
+550 DGSAWDENDM

-596 VDDLMSQY
+596 VDNLMAQY
-604 ERAESDYHAADFY
+604 ERAESDYNAADFY
-617 DDNYSW
+617 DDNHSW
-623 NKGRSSASSRMSDIE
+623 NKGRNSASSRMSDIE

-660 VDEDRGPSF
+660 VDEDKGPSF

-697 QYTNYWYHVREIN
+697 QYTNYWYHVREVN
-710 GSRVDVFTDSL
+710 GSHVDVFTDSL

>member
-66 ATFGDVIKKAEKGD
+66 TTFGDVIKKAEKGD

-105 ADTSSE
+105 TDTSSE

-134 YKDEEKSSSETSEKS
+134 YKDESKSSSETSEKS

-156 DSEDKD
+156 E
-162 DKKEIKESFEDDYE
+162 KKQV
-176 DEDEDDVYKEKCMNI
+176 DEG
-191 INMLP
+191 L
-196 TQDEN
+196 
-201 KAAKILDKWVQKGDI
+201 
-216 TQDEYDYIMSNW
+216 
-228 DYFFEPLEEGFGDKI
+228 GDKI

-288 FEKIAE
+288 FEKIAK

-360 NDGSFDDEI
+360 DNESFDSEI

-385 DILELDEYDDDDGIN
+385 DILELDEYDDDETD
-400 LQVLQELYDVI
+400 
-411 CENYGEEWLSDS
+411 
-423 DEIDFMDLE
+423 
-432 NAVSDFGND
+432 
-441 IDGYDESLRHD
+441 
-452 YALALKDK
+452 
-460 WLENNSQKNIN
+460 

-476 DVDSSLIDKI
+476 NVDSSLIDKI
-486 ANDPHI
+486 ANDPKV
-492 YNQGRDEIDDGQDS
+492 YNQGRDENDDGQEPDA
-506 DDEKISDSIDYIIN
+506 EKIINSIDYIIN

-529 LKAYSEATFM
+529 LKAYSKATFM
-539 DYDTVKNAWES
+539 DYDMVKDAWES
-550 DGSSWDENDM
+550 DGSAWDENDM

-596 VDDLMSQY
+596 VDNLMAQY
-604 ERAESDYHAADFY
+604 ERAESDYNAADFY
-617 DDNYSW
+617 DDNHSW
-623 NKGRSSASSRMSDIE
+623 NKGRNSASSRMSDIE

-660 VDEDRGPSF
+660 VDEDKGPSF

-697 QYTNYWYHVREIN
+697 QYTNYWYHVREVN
-710 GSRVDVFTDSL
+710 GSHVDVFTDSL

>member
-66 ATFGDVIKKAEKGD
+66 AAFGDVIKKAEKGD

-86 ASSVFKDEA
+86 SSSVFKDEA

-105 ADTSSE
+105 TDTSSE

-134 YKDEEKSSSETSEKS
+134 YKDESKSSSETSEKS

-156 DSEDKD
+156 E
-162 DKKEIKESFEDDYE
+162 KKQV
-176 DEDEDDVYKEKCMNI
+176 DEG
-191 INMLP
+191 L
-196 TQDEN
+196 
-201 KAAKILDKWVQKGDI
+201 
-216 TQDEYDYIMSNW
+216 
-228 DYFFEPLEEGFGDKI
+228 GDKI

-288 FEKIAE
+288 FEKIAK

-360 NDGSFDDEI
+360 DDGSFDDEI
-369 AEALRIAGV
+369 EEALRIAGV

-385 DILELDEYDDDDGIN
+385 DILELDEYDDDD
-400 LQVLQELYDVI
+400 ETD
-411 CENYGEEWLSDS
+411 
-423 DEIDFMDLE
+423 
-432 NAVSDFGND
+432 
-441 IDGYDESLRHD
+441 
-452 YALALKDK
+452 
-460 WLENNSQKNIN
+460 

-476 DVDSSLIDKI
+476 NVDSSLIDKI
-486 ANDPHI
+486 ANDPKV
-492 YNQGRDEIDDGQDS
+492 YNQGRDENDDGQEPDA
-506 DDEKISDSIDYIIN
+506 EKIINSIDYIIN

-529 LKAYSEATFM
+529 LKAYSKATFM
-539 DYDTVKNAWES
+539 DYDMVKDAWES
-550 DGSSWDENDM
+550 DGSAWDENDM

-596 VDDLMSQY
+596 VDNLMAQY
-604 ERAESDYHAADFY
+604 EKAESDYNAADFY

-623 NKGRSSASSRMSDIE
+623 NKGRNSASSRMSDIE

-660 VDEDRGPSF
+660 VDEDKGPSF

-697 QYTNYWYHVREIN
+697 QYTNYWYHVREVN
-710 GSRVDVFTDSL
+710 GSHVDVFTDSL

-726 FKPISK
+726 FKPIAQ

>member
-66 ATFGDVIKKAEKGD
+66 TTFGDVIKKAEKGD
-80 CVLPHK
+80 YVLPHK

-105 ADTSSE
+105 TDTSSE

-134 YKDEEKSSSETSEKS
+134 YKDESKSSSETSEKS

-156 DSEDKD
+156 E
-162 DKKEIKESFEDDYE
+162 KKQV
-176 DEDEDDVYKEKCMNI
+176 DEG
-191 INMLP
+191 L
-196 TQDEN
+196 
-201 KAAKILDKWVQKGDI
+201 
-216 TQDEYDYIMSNW
+216 
-228 DYFFEPLEEGFGDKI
+228 GDKI

-270 FVYVFMIANHQ
+270 FVYVIMIANHQ

-328 EDLLKRRLA
+328 EDLLKRILA

-360 NDGSFDDEI
+360 DNESFDSEI

-385 DILELDEYDDDDGIN
+385 DILELDEYDDDETD
-400 LQVLQELYDVI
+400 
-411 CENYGEEWLSDS
+411 
-423 DEIDFMDLE
+423 
-432 NAVSDFGND
+432 
-441 IDGYDESLRHD
+441 
-452 YALALKDK
+452 
-460 WLENNSQKNIN
+460 

-476 DVDSSLIDKI
+476 NVDNSLIDKI
-486 ANDPHI
+486 ANDPKV
-492 YNQGRDEIDDGQDS
+492 YNQGRDENDDSQEPDA
-506 DDEKISDSIDYIIN
+506 EKIINSIDYIIN

-529 LKAYSEATFM
+529 LKAYSKATFM
-539 DYDTVKNAWES
+539 DYDMVKDAWES
-550 DGSSWDENDM
+550 DGSAWNENVM

-596 VDDLMSQY
+596 VDNLMAQY
-604 ERAESDYHAADFY
+604 ERAESDYNAADFY
-617 DDNYSW
+617 DDNHSW
-623 NKGRSSASSRMSDIE
+623 NKGRNSASSRMSDIE

-660 VDEDRGPSF
+660 VDEDKGPSF

-697 QYTNYWYHVREIN
+697 QYTNYWYHVREVN
-710 GSRVDVFTDSL
+710 GSHVDVFTDSL

-726 FKPISK
+726 FKPIAQ

>member
-66 ATFGDVIKKAEKGD
+66 AAFGDVIKKAEKGD

-105 ADTSSE
+105 TDTSSE

-134 YKDEEKSSSETSEKS
+134 YKDESKSSSETSEKS

-156 DSEDKD
+156 E
-162 DKKEIKESFEDDYE
+162 KKQV
-176 DEDEDDVYKEKCMNI
+176 DEG
-191 INMLP
+191 L
-196 TQDEN
+196 
-201 KAAKILDKWVQKGDI
+201 
-216 TQDEYDYIMSNW
+216 
-228 DYFFEPLEEGFGDKI
+228 GDKI

-288 FEKIAE
+288 FEKIAK

-360 NDGSFDDEI
+360 NDDSFDDEI
-369 AEALRIAGV
+369 EEALRIAGV

-385 DILELDEYDDDDGIN
+385 DILELDEYDDDETD
-400 LQVLQELYDVI
+400 
-411 CENYGEEWLSDS
+411 
-423 DEIDFMDLE
+423 
-432 NAVSDFGND
+432 
-441 IDGYDESLRHD
+441 
-452 YALALKDK
+452 
-460 WLENNSQKNIN
+460 

-476 DVDSSLIDKI
+476 NVDSSLIDKI
-486 ANDPHI
+486 ANDPNV
-492 YNQGRDEIDDGQDS
+492 YNQGRDEIDDGQEPDA
-506 DDEKISDSIDYIIN
+506 EKIINSIDYIIN

-529 LKAYSEATFM
+529 LKAYSKATFM
-539 DYDTVKNAWES
+539 DYDMVKDAWES
-550 DGSSWDENDM
+550 DGSAWDENDM

-596 VDDLMSQY
+596 VDNLMAQY
-604 ERAESDYHAADFY
+604 EKAESDYNAADFY
-617 DDNYSW
+617 DDNHSW
-623 NKGRSSASSRMSDIE
+623 NKGRNSASSRMSDIE

-660 VDEDRGPSF
+660 VDEDKGPSF

-697 QYTNYWYHVREIN
+697 QYTNYWYHVREVN
-710 GSRVDVFTDSL
+710 GSHVDVFTDSL

>member
-120 NNNEGSEKDLPKFE
+120 NNNEDSEKDLPKFE

-156 DSEDKD
+156 DSEEKD
-162 DKKEIKESFEDDYE
+162 EKKKEQVDEGLWDNIKD
-176 DEDEDDVYKEKCMNI
+176 
-191 INMLP
+191 
-196 TQDEN
+196 
-201 KAAKILDKWVQKGDI
+201 KA
-216 TQDEYDYIMSNW
+216 
-228 DYFFEPLEEGFGDKI
+228 

-344 IIDKAY
+344 IIEKAY
-350 NTFVKEEKNK
+350 NTFVEEEKNK
-360 NDGSFDDEI
+360 DDGSFDDEI
-369 AEALRIAGV
+369 AEALRLAGI

-385 DILELDEYDDDDGIN
+385 DILELDEYEDGEGIDQ
-400 LQVLQELYDVI
+400 QVLQELYEII
-411 CENYGEEWLSDS
+411 CENYGEDWLSDS
-423 DEIDFMDLE
+423 DEVDFMEIE

-460 WLENNSQKNIN
+460 WSEEHMN
-471 ESEYD
+471 ED
-476 DVDSSLIDKI
+476 
-486 ANDPHI
+486 
-492 YNQGRDEIDDGQDS
+492 
-506 DDEKISDSIDYIIN
+506 IN
-520 NYGLSGRQA
+520 NP
-529 LKAYSEATFM
+529 E
-539 DYDTVKNAWES
+539 
-550 DGSSWDENDM
+550 DGEI
-560 PKTEDVNNP
+560 
-569 NDGDVDEKTGKEKLM
+569 DEKTGKEKLM
-584 EEDPSANFNQDE
+584 EEPSSSDDGSVDYAKHQVELWKDAMYANEIGDDMYYSNGHRRRDEANLNYWEQEVKKRSKGPEEDPFAALYAANAKFMKNNGNSFAHNVGE
-596 VDDLMSQY
+596 KLV
-604 ERAESDYHAADFY
+604 
-617 DDNYSW
+617 N
-623 NKGRSSASSRMSDIE
+623 NE
-638 NKLKQLTGKSY
+638 NGQVYKITSVSKDTNSGKSEY
-649 KELLDTLGSKQ
+649 VLRN
-660 VDEDRGPSF
+660 ED
-669 KVGDKFNK
+669 
-677 NGRTYEIE
+677 TYEDE
-685 KIEKSESKSRDH
+685 YVNDDELNSK
-697 QYTNYWYHVREIN
+697 
-710 GSRVDVFTDSL
+710 
-721 MKELG
+721 
-726 FKPISK
+726 FKAQ

>member
-66 ATFGDVIKKAEKGD
+66 TTFGDVIKKAEKGD

-105 ADTSSE
+105 TDTSSE

-134 YKDEEKSSSETSEKS
+134 YKDESKSSSETSEKS

-156 DSEDKD
+156 E
-162 DKKEIKESFEDDYE
+162 KKQV
-176 DEDEDDVYKEKCMNI
+176 DEG
-191 INMLP
+191 L
-196 TQDEN
+196 
-201 KAAKILDKWVQKGDI
+201 
-216 TQDEYDYIMSNW
+216 
-228 DYFFEPLEEGFGDKI
+228 GDKI

-288 FEKIAE
+288 FEKIAK

-360 NDGSFDDEI
+360 DDESFDSEI

-385 DILELDEYDDDDGIN
+385 DILELDEYDDDETD
-400 LQVLQELYDVI
+400 
-411 CENYGEEWLSDS
+411 
-423 DEIDFMDLE
+423 
-432 NAVSDFGND
+432 
-441 IDGYDESLRHD
+441 
-452 YALALKDK
+452 
-460 WLENNSQKNIN
+460 

-476 DVDSSLIDKI
+476 NVDSSLIDKI
-486 ANDPHI
+486 ANDPKV
-492 YNQGRDEIDDGQDS
+492 YNQGRDENDDGQEPDA
-506 DDEKISDSIDYIIN
+506 EKIINSIDYIIN

-529 LKAYSEATFM
+529 LKAYSKATFM
-539 DYDTVKNAWES
+539 DYDMVKDAWES
-550 DGSSWDENDM
+550 DGSAWDENDM

-596 VDDLMSQY
+596 VDNLMAQY
-604 ERAESDYHAADFY
+604 ERAESDYNAADFY

-623 NKGRSSASSRMSDIE
+623 NKGRNSASSRMSDIE

-660 VDEDRGPSF
+660 VDEDKGPSF

-697 QYTNYWYHVREIN
+697 QYTNYWYHVREVN
-710 GSRVDVFTDSL
+710 GSHVDVFTDSL

>member
-134 YKDEEKSSSETSEKS
+134 YKDEEKSEKSETSEKS

-156 DSEDKD
+156 DSENKD
-162 DKKEIKESFEDDYE
+162 DKKEIKESLEDDYEEEDE

-191 INMLP
+191 VNMLP

-228 DYFFEPLEEGFGDKI
+228 DYFFEPLEEGFKDKFK
-243 HDLGVKAKQ
+243 KAVATGAMAASLAAGNAHGMTQ
-252 KLGIGLSG
+252 DPYYDGATRPY
-260 KELEDYINEY
+260 EDSYEQVSDYEKPQIK
-270 FVYVFMIANHQ
+270 Q
-281 VKPNHPG
+281 VKPDGTIVDQYGNEFTKEQFEALLRGEDPFNDNDYHP
-288 FEKIAE
+288 ELSADWMND
-294 KLIKTDSKMENVHD
+294 IKEC
-308 VVMSIL
+308 
-314 EDKYYMNGFPADTI
+314 
-328 EDLLKRRLA
+328 
-337 GLGIDES
+337 
-344 IIDKAY
+344 
-350 NTFVKEEKNK
+350 
-360 NDGSFDDEI
+360 
-369 AEALRIAGV
+369 LRIAGV

-385 DILELDEYDDDDGIN
+385 DILELDEYDDDEGIN

-460 WLENNSQKNIN
+460 WSENNSQKNIN
-471 ESEYD
+471 ESED
-476 DVDSSLIDKI
+476 DNVDSSLIDKI

-492 YNQGRDEIDDGQDS
+492 YNQGRDEIDDGQEP
-506 DDEKISDSIDYIIN
+506 DDEKISNSIDYIIN

-529 LKAYSEATFM
+529 LKAYSKATFM
-539 DYDTVKNAWES
+539 DYDTVKNAWEA
-550 DGSSWDENDM
+550 DGSAWDENDM

-660 VDEDRGPSF
+660 VDEDKGPSF
-669 KVGDKFNK
+669 KIGDKFNK

-697 QYTNYWYHVREIN
+697 QYTNYWYHVREID
-710 GSRVDVFTDSL
+710 GSHVDVFTDSL

>member
-105 ADTSSE
+105 TDTSSE

-134 YKDEEKSSSETSEKS
+134 YKDESKSSSETSEKS

-156 DSEDKD
+156 
-162 DKKEIKESFEDDYE
+162 EIKEGVMDVLKSGYRKLTNTPEEKEIPELVNEYLVYAFMDICNKVSFENNETYQKIVKLLVKADSKFAKFFDAIRTFIANSTATFQMPLE
-176 DEDEDDVYKEKCMNI
+176 RVNKLSSKLVQMGVDKEI
-191 INMLP
+191 V
-196 TQDEN
+196 N
-201 KAAKILDKWVQKGDI
+201 KAYK
-216 TQDEYDYIMSNW
+216 TFMS
-228 DYFFEPLEEGFGDKI
+228 EE
-243 HDLGVKAKQ
+243 
-252 KLGIGLSG
+252 
-260 KELEDYINEY
+260 
-270 FVYVFMIANHQ
+270 M
-281 VKPNHPG
+281 
-288 FEKIAE
+288 
-294 KLIKTDSKMENVHD
+294 DSN
-308 VVMSIL
+308 
-314 EDKYYMNGFPADTI
+314 
-328 EDLLKRRLA
+328 
-337 GLGIDES
+337 
-344 IIDKAY
+344 
-350 NTFVKEEKNK
+350 KEEN
-360 NDGSFDDEI
+360 FDSEI

-385 DILELDEYDDDDGIN
+385 DILELDEYDDDETD
-400 LQVLQELYDVI
+400 
-411 CENYGEEWLSDS
+411 
-423 DEIDFMDLE
+423 
-432 NAVSDFGND
+432 
-441 IDGYDESLRHD
+441 
-452 YALALKDK
+452 
-460 WLENNSQKNIN
+460 

-476 DVDSSLIDKI
+476 NVDNSLIDKI
-486 ANDPHI
+486 ANDPKV
-492 YNQGRDEIDDGQDS
+492 YNQGRDENDDGQEPDA
-506 DDEKISDSIDYIIN
+506 EKIINSIDYIIN

-529 LKAYSEATFM
+529 LKAYSKATFM
-539 DYDTVKNAWES
+539 DYDMVKDAWES
-550 DGSSWDENDM
+550 DGSAWNENDM

-596 VDDLMSQY
+596 VDNLMAQY
-604 ERAESDYHAADFY
+604 ERAESDYNAADFY

-623 NKGRSSASSRMSDIE
+623 NKGRNSASSRMSDIE

-660 VDEDRGPSF
+660 VDEDKGPSF

-697 QYTNYWYHVREIN
+697 QYTNYWYHVREVN
-710 GSRVDVFTDSL
+710 GSHVDVFTDSL